1 MRLLLLNGNTDPA
14 ITALMMDRAAASLPL
29 LGLPDVTLD
38 PATARFGAR
47 YIASR
52 AAAAIAAHAVL
63 DALAERVGA
72 ANPVGYGAV
81 LLACFG
87 DPGLEAAKELSP
99 IPVVGMA
106 EASLAVAFRAA
117 EGRPVALLTGGAV
130 WVPMLEEFALVRG
143 HGPDRVRVRAVP
155 FRGDLIA
162 RDPEAALAPLAS
174 VAREAVA
181 EGAAAVVLSGAG
193 LAGLAERL
201 APRLPGVALLDSLDC
216 LLMEGAAA
224 AAAAAADTGR
234 PDALRPPAPVV
245 TDDLSPALAT
255 LLGGAAERQPPRA

>member
-106 EASLAVAFRAA
+106 EASLAAAFRAV
-117 EGRPVALLTGGAV
+117 EGRPVALLTG
-130 WVPMLEEFALVRG
+130 
-143 HGPDRVRVRAVP
+143 
-155 FRGDLIA
+155 A
-162 RDPEAALAPLAS
+162 RPGCRCWRNSLSSAA
-174 VAREAVA
+174 
-181 EGAAAVVLSGAG
+181 
-193 LAGLAERL
+193 
-201 APRLPGVALLDSLDC
+201 
-216 LLMEGAAA
+216 
-224 AAAAAADTGR
+224 TGR
-234 PDALRPPAPVV
+234 TGCACAPCR
-245 TDDLSPALAT
+245 SAAT
-255 LLGGAAERQPPRA
+255 